1 MTVSE
6 LTINENGVIRAPP
19 QVDRVWAAIPIDHPW
34 KGLISSEDEML
45 LVEAGYPT
53 NFVEPYL
60 ELAHMSEDHVKLYWR
75 LCIAKAAHIAAD
87 RLDAFIWLVGDDEQ
101 NDYVNH
107 DREHHEARESFWSKQ
122 GKLIDLMRY
131 EASIHADHRDS
142 FMWQQCDIPKEGLT
156 TFGAN
161 TLFHR
166 AAASLSIPRDQR
178 HESIHPVL
186 MDDNETNYISD
197 AETEPSDLYGSD

>member
-60 ELAHMSEDHVKLYWR
+60 ELAHMSEDHVKLYWA
-75 LCIAKAAHIAAD
+75 LHCKGCSYSCGS
-87 RLDAFIWLVGDDEQ
+87 VGRF
-101 NDYVNH
+101 YLACW
-107 DREHHEARESFWSKQ
+107 R
-122 GKLIDLMRY
+122 
-131 EASIHADHRDS
+131 
-142 FMWQQCDIPKEGLT
+142 
-156 TFGAN
+156 
-161 TLFHR
+161 
-166 AAASLSIPRDQR
+166 
-178 HESIHPVL
+178 
-186 MDDNETNYISD
+186 
-197 AETEPSDLYGSD
+197 